1 MRINKQY
8 TLHQVADEHIIMLKS
23 KKGNEMTRVASLN
36 KTSVWLW
43 NELIDKDFSEE
54 DVINL
59 LLSQFNID
67 EATARRDAQQ
77 WINTLNENDLLG

>member
-1 MRINKQY
+1 MRINRQY
-8 TLHQVADEHIIMLKS
+8 TLHEVADEHIIMLKS

-54 DVINL
+54 DIVGM
-59 LLSQFNID
+59 LLSEFNID
-67 EATARRDAQQ
+67 EATAQRDAKQ
-77 WINTLNENDLLG
+77 WIKTLCENDLIR